1 MAGAPATLRP
11 LDDKIVIQPRQTPS
25 LIVLKG
31 YAQEY
36 NRLRDV
42 RVTSPKR
49 DPPPVDPGKGHRD
62 HREGAQRTRQV
73 NVAHRGRIL
82 IVDDEPKIG
91 SFIGRALTAAGYAT
105 EFACS
110 GADALR
116 SYAAGSYDLVILDL
130 VIGDM
135 DGRQVLGQL
144 LTAHPDQA
152 VIVLSCVADVAA
164 KVDLLERG
172 AQDYLT
178 KPFSLA
184 ELLARVRVRLRTE
197 PYHADHRPAPEAPA
211 ELQPL
216 MPPLTAPQLT
226 SQAHGEVIRAG
237 HVTLD
242 IGRLVADI
250 GKGPVPLTRLEF
262 LLLRELAEHPGH
274 SVSKGRLLA
283 AVWGYDFDPGSNV
296 VDVCIRRIR
305 SKLGFELIK
314 TVRGEGYQLVSLPR
328 RGRDRSGARHLRHS
342 RLAAG
347 VALALQPARA
357 RRDLG
362 RLLHAQPHRHLL
374 VRVLGDHPLPLHL
387 DQPDAAVRLPLLAD
401 PSDDVD
407 PRRGDGDH
415 RLWHRP

>member
-1 MAGAPATLRP
+1 
-11 LDDKIVIQPRQTPS
+11 
-25 LIVLKG
+25 
-31 YAQEY
+31 
-36 NRLRDV
+36 
-42 RVTSPKR
+42 
-49 DPPPVDPGKGHRD
+49 
-62 HREGAQRTRQV
+62 V
-73 NVAHRGRIL
+73 NVAHQERIL

-116 SYAAGSYDLVILDL
+116 SYAADSYDLVILDL
-130 VIGDM
+130 VIGDV
-135 DGRQVLGQL
+135 DGRQLLGQL
-144 LTAHPDQA
+144 LTARPDQA

-184 ELLARVRVRLRTE
+184 ELLARVRVRLRTD
-197 PYHADHRPAPEAPA
+197 PHHTGHQHAAEAPA
-211 ELQPL
+211 QSQPAQSQPAQSQPAQPQPL
-216 MPPLTAPQLT
+216 LPPLNAPQLAG
-226 SQAHGEVIRAG
+226 QAHGEVIRAG

-250 GKGPVPLTRLEF
+250 GQGPVPLTRLEF
-262 LLLRELAEHPGH
+262 LLLRELAEHAGH

-314 TVRGEGYQLVSLPR
+314 TVRGEGYQLVSLPG
-328 RGRDRSGARHLRHS
+328 RGRNLTRP

-347 VALALQPARA
+347 AALAVQPARA

-362 RLLHAQPHRHLL
+362 RFLRDQPRRDLP
-374 VRVLGDHPLPLHL
+374 VRLLGDRPLPLHL
-387 DQPDAAVRLPLLAD
+387 DQPDAAVRVPLL
-401 PSDDVD
+401 VD
-407 PRRGDGDH
+407 PPDAVDPWRGDADH
-415 RLWHRP
+415 RLRHRP